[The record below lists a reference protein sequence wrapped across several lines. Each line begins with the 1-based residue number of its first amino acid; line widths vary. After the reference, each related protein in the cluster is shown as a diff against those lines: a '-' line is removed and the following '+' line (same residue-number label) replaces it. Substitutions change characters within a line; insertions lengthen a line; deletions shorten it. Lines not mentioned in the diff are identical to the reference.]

1 MGDALQVYLSSSAA
15 APHPSEHSFLLRP
28 WSCSVA
34 SGSALLSPPA
44 VLVAVHGFP
53 ATSLQT
59 NVTVRK
65 PTIYFSFTVMKIPL
79 NHRIIQVGK
88 DPPRSQVQ
96 PHPTVPTDRIPQ
108 CHISMVWNTYRDGD
122 PPPTPWA
129 AVPVPN
135 CSFRD
140 EIIPCI

>member
-1 MGDALQVYLSSSAA
+1 MGDALQAYLSSSAA
-15 APHPSEHSFLLRP
+15 APHPSEHGFLLRP

-34 SGSALLSPPA
+34 SGSALLSPPP

-88 DPPRSQVQ
+88 DPL
-96 PHPTVPTDRIPQ
+96 
-108 CHISMVWNTYRDGD
+108 D
-122 PPPTPWA
+122 PKSNPTPSHRA
-129 AVPVPN
+129 H
-135 CSFRD
+135 
-140 EIIPCI
+140 